1 MAVDFKSVAV
11 ENDHCLGGEVVVD
24 NDLQSKRVGVL
35 EEDGHLTL
43 SGTSMSMDVYG
54 GWTHNI
60 VDIILYPRHGG
71 GNQKF
76 NKIR

>member
-1 MAVDFKSVAV
+1 
-11 ENDHCLGGEVVVD
+11 LT
-24 NDLQSKRVGVL
+24 VGSADAFQKIVQQDCTGAWNQRWDL
-35 EEDGHLTL
+35 EEDGHITL
-43 SGTSMSMDVYG
+43 SGTNMSMDVYG